1 MNQGSESAPDKLLV
15 VDDTKT
21 IVQLLTMILKK
32 EGYEVYSAA
41 SGEEALEVLKTV
53 QVDTILLDI
62 QMGKGINGFETC
74 KILKADPKTKN
85 IPVIF
90 LTAFDDLETKVMGFE
105 VGGADFVSKSFDK
118 IEMITRVKN
127 QINIFKLQSGLQR
140 GFAYIKAIL
149 DAQKHMIAIFDS
161 NLNLE
166 NSNAAFKNAF
176 EPSENFSLIDRLR
189 GYDGYVIPSTDK
201 EFFGMLSSKQD
212 FKTEIRGSDGVYLVE
227 LTEAEVLNEIKKIVT
242 ISNITIYEVARKQE
256 IELLK
261 FKEKYHNTQ
270 QKDAFQ
276 KQKKIIKDQLSHL
289 SKDGWLFDSYYKPL
303 DILSGDT
310 LGSIK
315 IGEDRYLLYIVD
327 AMGKGLSASVT
338 SIQSTSFINN
348 SIEKSFKN
356 NDFSMEATL
365 SSFCDFIRKQLLDDE
380 LLCITFVDFDCK
392 MERLRIAN
400 YGMPPVLI
408 EENGIVRTIKSNN
421 PPIMPFLASHN
432 IDEIPTQNVS
442 KIAIYS
448 DGLNEAGQTN
458 GVPYQA
464 SICEDF
470 QESILLKQFLNKF
483 YKKTE
488 EADDDVTVIFLTK
501 PDFETKLETTFLI
514 NSSINEIMDVNS
526 KLEEALESMGVQ
538 TKEAS
543 EIMLV
548 FTELAMN
555 AFEHGSL
562 NIRSHEK
569 QRLIEDEEY
578 EDYLLTLGEEHA
590 QKEIEITAKLLRQKD
605 SYLIDIDI
613 EDDGEGFVFSDVL
626 KIIHLDNEKK
636 YSGRGVWMAKG
647 MTDGVYFNEKGN
659 KVSFFK
665 RVHINNL

>member
-1 MNQGSESAPDKLLV
+1 
-15 VDDTKT
+15 
-21 IVQLLTMILKK
+21 LT
-32 EGYEVYSAA
+32 
-41 SGEEALEVLKTV
+41 EAEVL
-53 QVDTILLDI
+53 
-62 QMGKGINGFETC
+62 
-74 KILKADPKTKN
+74 
-85 IPVIF
+85 
-90 LTAFDDLETKVMGFE
+90 
-105 VGGADFVSKSFDK
+105 
-118 IEMITRVKN
+118 
-127 QINIFKLQSGLQR
+127 
-140 GFAYIKAIL
+140 
-149 DAQKHMIAIFDS
+149 
-161 NLNLE
+161 
-166 NSNAAFKNAF
+166 NAAFKNAF

-400 YGMPPVLI
+400 YSMPPVLI

-421 PPIMPFLASHN
+421 PPIMPFLAFSR
-432 IDEIPTQNVS
+432 
-442 KIAIYS
+442 
-448 DGLNEAGQTN
+448 
-458 GVPYQA
+458 
-464 SICEDF
+464 
-470 QESILLKQFLNKF
+470 
-483 YKKTE
+483 
-488 EADDDVTVIFLTK
+488 
-501 PDFETKLETTFLI
+501 
-514 NSSINEIMDVNS
+514 
-526 KLEEALESMGVQ
+526 AL
-538 TKEAS
+538 
-543 EIMLV
+543 
-548 FTELAMN
+548 
-555 AFEHGSL
+555 
-562 NIRSHEK
+562 
-569 QRLIEDEEY
+569 
-578 EDYLLTLGEEHA
+578 
-590 QKEIEITAKLLRQKD
+590 
-605 SYLIDIDI
+605 
-613 EDDGEGFVFSDVL
+613 
-626 KIIHLDNEKK
+626 
-636 YSGRGVWMAKG
+636 
-647 MTDGVYFNEKGN
+647 
-659 KVSFFK
+659 
-665 RVHINNL
+665 